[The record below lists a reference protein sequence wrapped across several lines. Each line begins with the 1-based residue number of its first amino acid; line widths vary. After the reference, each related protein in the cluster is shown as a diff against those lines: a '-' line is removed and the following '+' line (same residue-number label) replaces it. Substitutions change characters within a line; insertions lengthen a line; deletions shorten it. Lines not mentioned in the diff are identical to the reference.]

1 MSSPNP
7 NAHDTEL
14 AEKLYH
20 RSLELVGLEDIENPA
35 S

>member
-7 NAHDTEL
+7 LAHDTEL

-20 RSLELVGLEDIENPA
+20 RSLELVGLEEK
-35 S
+35 